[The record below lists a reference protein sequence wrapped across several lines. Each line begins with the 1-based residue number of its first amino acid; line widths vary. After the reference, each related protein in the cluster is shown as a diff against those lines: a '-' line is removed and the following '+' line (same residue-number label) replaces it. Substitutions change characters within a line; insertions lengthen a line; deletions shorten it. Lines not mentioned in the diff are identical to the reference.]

1 MGVMKVDR
9 LLMSMAWPAILSMT
23 INALYN
29 IVDSIF
35 VAMVSEKAL
44 TAVSFVMPIQ
54 MLMIAFAIGTA
65 VGINS
70 LISRRLGA
78 NRQEEADQAASTAIR
93 IGIFNYIIF
102 ALIGIFL
109 TEPFMRIFTN
119 DPETLS
125 AGMTYMRIVTIGCL
139 FSMVEINLEKVLQ
152 ATGNMIF
159 PMVISLCGAITN
171 LILDPI
177 LIFGLLGAPRLGI
190 AGAAMATIS
199 GQFVSLLVATFV
211 IKRREHLV
219 NIKLWYKQDWQVVKD
234 IYAVGFPSIIMQSI
248 TSVMILGYNK
258 ILAPVP
264 IAVAVLGIYFKLQSF
279 VFMPVFGLSQG
290 TLPIAGYNFGAKK
303 KERLLDVYR
312 LALKTAIIIM
322 ALGVIV
328 FQVLPKQ
335 LLGFFSATPDMIDIG
350 VPALRI
356 ISLCF
361 IPAAIGII
369 NSTIFQAT
377 GYGIYSLLASLIR
390 QLVGI
395 LPIAYVLY
403 NSLGVNASWASFPLA
418 EILGLVYSVAM
429 FKKLKRKQIDT
440 M

>member
-1 MGVMKVDR
+1 M
-9 LLMSMAWPAILSMT
+9 
-23 INALYN
+23 
-29 IVDSIF
+29 
-35 VAMVSEKAL
+35 
-44 TAVSFVMPIQ
+44 
-54 MLMIAFAIGTA
+54 
-65 VGINS
+65 
-70 LISRRLGA
+70 
-78 NRQEEADQAASTAIR
+78 
-93 IGIFNYIIF
+93 
-102 ALIGIFL
+102 
-109 TEPFMRIFTN
+109 
-119 DPETLS
+119 
-125 AGMTYMRIVTIGCL
+125 C
-139 FSMVEINLEKVLQ
+139 
-152 ATGNMIF
+152 
-159 PMVISLCGAITN
+159 
-171 LILDPI
+171 
-177 LIFGLLGAPRLGI
+177 
-190 AGAAMATIS
+190 
-199 GQFVSLLVATFV
+199 
-211 IKRREHLV
+211 
-219 NIKLWYKQDWQVVKD
+219 
-234 IYAVGFPSIIMQSI
+234 
-248 TSVMILGYNK
+248 TSPK

-303 KERLLDVYR
+303 KERLLAVYR

-403 NSLGVNASWASFPLA
+403 NSLGVKASWASFPLA